1 MMAQRF
7 RLLWHPLSIV
17 AGVGIVSVV
26 ISVLVSCRSTVAGQ
40 AFPRCCASVR
50 KHSFDRQIRR
60 ILVPTFRKSPV
71 PVQERFAVHSRLA
84 LAALTPIRK
93 KLRDADIPAGDGPK

>member
-1 MMAQRF
+1 MAQRF

-50 KHSFDRQIRR
+50 KHSFKRQIRR
-60 ILVPTFRKSPV
+60 ILRSNLS
-71 PVQERFAVHSRLA
+71 Q
-84 LAALTPIRK
+84 
-93 KLRDADIPAGDGPK
+93 IP